1 MNRDFFASLFTRV
14 QTPDRIAIRFVNDQY
29 AYIESVDKDKDLVD
43 WFCVNSNILEE
54 SLNEHNLSWCYLI
67 ETVPNERPDVYMLIG
82 HDMTK
87 EFVAEELKDS
97 FNNLPENKQI
107 YIKETPFS
115 SIEIDDYDNSI
126 SEFDREFMRKAS
138 DVFKV
143 YET

>member
-29 AYIESVDKDKDLVD
+29 AYIESVDKEKDLVD

-67 ETVPNERPDVYMLIG
+67 ETVHNERPDVYMLIG
-82 HDMTK
+82 RDMTK

>member
-29 AYIESVDKDKDLVD
+29 AYIESVDKEKDLVD

-67 ETVPNERPDVYMLIG
+67 ETVLNERPDVYMLIG

>member
-1 MNRDFFASLFTRV
+1 
-14 QTPDRIAIRFVNDQY
+14 
-29 AYIESVDKDKDLVD
+29 
-43 WFCVNSNILEE
+43 
-54 SLNEHNLSWCYLI
+54 
-67 ETVPNERPDVYMLIG
+67 MLIG